1 MSWNCGEFVF
11 EAVEYVGPL
20 AGFFRAHFEVEF
32 YPHFNLHK
40 HDKQKGERRGT
51 THDKVMPSSLA
62 LDRSCL
68 LSLSLSSPS
77 LVSIFPSRPGDRGA
91 GVEAGQVQITL
102 RSRSLHSPSLPQ
114 PRSECVGDAD
124 QNHRKTPLIGG
135 IIATLCLARS
145 TKCFSKV

>member
-11 EAVEYVGPL
+11 EAVEYVGLL

-51 THDKVMPSSLA
+51 THDKVMPSLA

-68 LSLSLSSPS
+68 LCSLSSLPLFLS
-77 LVSIFPSRPGDRGA
+77 FLLGRGRGGA
-91 GVEAGQVQITL
+91 SSNYVTVAVPPL
-102 RSRSLHSPSLPQ
+102 SLPPSAQ
-114 PRSECVGDAD
+114 KRVRGRCRSESPQDAINRRNHSHSLPRSVHEVL
-124 QNHRKTPLIGG
+124 QQSMI
-135 IIATLCLARS
+135 
-145 TKCFSKV
+145 

>member
-11 EAVEYVGPL
+11 EAVEYVGLL

-51 THDKVMPSSLA
+51 THDKVMPSLA

-68 LSLSLSSPS
+68 LSLSSPS

-102 RSRSLHSPSLPQ
+102 RSRSLPPSVPPSAQKRVRGRCRSESPQDAINRRNHSHSLP
-114 PRSECVGDAD
+114 
-124 QNHRKTPLIGG
+124 
-135 IIATLCLARS
+135 RS

>member
-11 EAVEYVGPL
+11 EAVEYVGLL

-51 THDKVMPSSLA
+51 THDKVMPSLA

-68 LSLSLSSPS
+68 LSLSSPS
-77 LVSIFPSRPGDRGA
+77 LVSIFPSRPGSRRGKFKLRY
-91 GVEAGQVQITL
+91 GRGPSTL
-102 RSRSLHSPSLPQ
+102 PPSLSAEASAWEMQ
-114 PRSECVGDAD
+114 IRI
-124 QNHRKTPLIGG
+124 T
-135 IIATLCLARS
+135 ARRH
-145 TKCFSKV
+145 